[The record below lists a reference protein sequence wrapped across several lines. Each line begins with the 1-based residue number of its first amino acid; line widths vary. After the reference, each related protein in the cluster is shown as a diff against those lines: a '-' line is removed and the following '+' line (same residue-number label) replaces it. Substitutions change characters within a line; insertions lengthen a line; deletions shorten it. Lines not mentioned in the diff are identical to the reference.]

1 MSLTGLF
8 AFFYICICSALLLS
22 LFSGDVTEVAKLWF
36 KLNMEELKKNWYA
49 VYTKPR
55 WEKKVSLI
63 LDKRGL
69 EFYCPLNKVR
79 RKWSDRY
86 KVIEEPLF
94 KSYVF
99 VYITEEEKTRV
110 RLADGVVNFV
120 YWNGK
125 PAVIKQV
132 EIEMIRKFLKEYED
146 VQANPMNVAAGER
159 VRVRTGLMMDTEGLV
174 IKVVNNRAYVLLESL
189 GYELT
194 AQFEKNNL
202 EPVANK

>member
-1 MSLTGLF
+1 MKTL
-8 AFFYICICSALLLS
+8 
-22 LFSGDVTEVAKLWF
+22 
-36 KLNMEELKKNWYA
+36 KNWYA

-55 WEKKVSLI
+55 WEKKVCVHLE
-63 LDKRGL
+63 KKGL

-99 VYITEEEKTRV
+99 VHITEEEKGSV
-110 RLADGVVNFV
+110 RLSDGVVNFV
-120 YWNGK
+120 YWEGK
-125 PAVIKQV
+125 PAVIKQA

-146 VQANPMNVAAGER
+146 VQASPISVAAGER

-174 IKVVNNRAYVLLESL
+174 IKVVNNRVYVLLESL

-202 EPVANK
+202 EAVGKK

>member
-1 MSLTGLF
+1 
-8 AFFYICICSALLLS
+8 
-22 LFSGDVTEVAKLWF
+22 
-36 KLNMEELKKNWYA
+36 MESPKNWYA

-55 WEKKVSLI
+55 WEKKVSEL
-63 LDKRGL
+63 LDKKGL
-69 EFYCPLNKVR
+69 EQYCPLNKVR

-99 VYITEEEKTRV
+99 VHITENEKERI
-110 RLADGVVNFV
+110 RLTDGVVNFV

-125 PAVIKQV
+125 PAIIKSE
-132 EIEMIRKFLKEYED
+132 EIEIIRKFLKEYE
-146 VQANPMNVAAGER
+146 NVEASPVSFSAGQK
-159 VRVRTGLMMDTEGLV
+159 VRIKTGLMMDREGLV

-194 AQFEKNNL
+194 AQFEKTNL
-202 EPVANK
+202 EPITNK